1 MSGRAPAGPGR
12 PFKDD
17 KASQGGVAR
26 RDHPKGTRPMITVQ
40 DILEIP
46 DLNLK
51 LLAGGKSV
59 SNPVRWVHIT
69 EVPDPTGWLKGGEL
83 LLTTGYGFAG
93 PEEQQVAQLKA
104 LIDHNL
110 SGLGFGTGFSF
121 DKVPD
126 CLVRVADEYSFPLFE
141 VPYHVP
147 FIAITEAVASKI
159 VNEQY
164 SLLQRSLAV
173 HEKLTKIVLEEKG
186 LDAILSTLSALVG
199 CSAVL
204 FDFHGVV
211 LCEAAYRRRLGA
223 ELVADLWH
231 SISDQR
237 ANRQNFALRMEGV
250 GSGVQVYPVVASH
263 RIGAFLA
270 VVKDSGDFSDYDRII
285 LHHVVTV
292 TALELVKKKAVAET
306 EKRLAGDFFDELI
319 ASDLYEEE
327 IARRLAFFGLDPEA
341 EHLIVLVDIDGFKAF
356 VDGPGE
362 REEAVVQDVKERLHW
377 AVDEFMARRDML
389 FVSASRSD
397 SVVILVQP
405 GKGDG
410 HKVMAMAGELQQAID
425 EMLPEITVSIGIGR
439 PHGSLI
445 DLRQSYYE
453 AHYAIKIR
461 KLKGG
466 SGVLASFDDLGSY
479 GLLLGLQDTLS
490 LEVFYDSVL
499 GKLREYDAQNSSDL
513 VNSLACFLE
522 ANGHWG
528 DAAEK
533 LYVHRHTLRYRMKRV
548 EEITG
553 RNLNL
558 SQDRMEFWLAL
569 KARELIDQSK
579 KGKGG
584 REG

>member
-1 MSGRAPAGPGR
+1 
-12 PFKDD
+12 
-17 KASQGGVAR
+17 
-26 RDHPKGTRPMITVQ
+26 MISVQ

-46 DLNLK
+46 DLNLR
-51 LLAGGKSV
+51 LLAGAKST

-69 EVPDPTGWLKGGEL
+69 EVPDPTKWLKGGEL
-83 LLTTGYGFAG
+83 LLTTGYGFVGA
-93 PEEQQVAQLKA
+93 EDQQIEQLKL

-121 DKVPD
+121 DKVPPA
-126 CLVRVADEYSFPLFE
+126 LIRVAEEYGFPLFE

-186 LDAILSTLSALVG
+186 LEAILSTLSALVG

-211 LCEAAYRRRLGA
+211 LCEAAYRRHLGG
-223 ELVADLWH
+223 ELIADLWGQ
-231 SISDQR
+231 ISDRR
-237 ANRQNFALRMEGV
+237 ANRQNFDLSMEGV

-270 VVKDSGDFSDYDRII
+270 VVKDSGDFSEYDRII
-285 LHHVVTV
+285 LHNVVTV

-327 IARRLAFFGLDPEA
+327 IARRLAFFGLDPQSP
-341 EHLIVLVDIDGFKAF
+341 HLIVLVDIDGFRAF

-362 REEAVVQDVKERLHW
+362 REAAAVQDIKERLHW
-377 AVDEFMARRDML
+377 AVDEFMAKHEVL
-389 FVSASRSD
+389 FISASRSD

-405 GKGDG
+405 GALDTDA
-410 HKVMAMAGELQQAID
+410 VLALAAELQAAID
-425 EMLPEITVSIGIGR
+425 KMLPEITVSLGIGR
-439 PHGSLI
+439 PHRQLV

-453 AHYAIKIR
+453 ASYAIRIR
-461 KLKGG
+461 KLKGEP
-466 SGVLASFDDLGSY
+466 GVIATFADLGSY

-499 GKLREYDAQNSSDL
+499 GKLQEYDEQNSSDL
-513 VNSLACFLE
+513 VKSLAGFLE

-553 RNLNL
+553 RDLDK

-569 KARELIDQSK
+569 KAKELIDQAK
-579 KGKGG
+579 RGKTVQ
-584 REG
+584 

>member
-1 MSGRAPAGPGR
+1 MSCCSPRAT
-12 PFKDD
+12 
-17 KASQGGVAR
+17 ASSA
-26 RDHPKGTRPMITVQ
+26 TRT
-40 DILEIP
+40 
-46 DLNLK
+46 
-51 LLAGGKSV
+51 
-59 SNPVRWVHIT
+59 
-69 EVPDPTGWLKGGEL
+69 
-83 LLTTGYGFAG
+83 
-93 PEEQQVAQLKA
+93 QQVEQIKR
-104 LIDHNL
+104 LIDHNI

-121 DKVPD
+121 DKVPPA
-126 CLVRVADEYSFPLFE
+126 LVGVSEEYGFPLFE

-147 FIAITEAVASKI
+147 FLAITEAVASKI

-223 ELVADLWH
+223 EMVADLWRM
-231 SISDQR
+231 IGDRR
-237 ANRQNFALRMEGV
+237 ADRQNFALSMDGV

-270 VVKDSGDFSDYDRII
+270 AVKDSGDFSEYDRII
-285 LHHVVTV
+285 LHNVVTV

-327 IARRLAFFGLDPEA
+327 IARRLAFFGLEPQSP
-341 EHLIVLVDIDGFKAF
+341 HLILLVDIDHGD
-356 VDGPGE
+356 DGAGE
-362 REEAVVQDVKERLHW
+362 RSEAAALDIKERLHW
-377 AVDEFMARRDML
+377 TVDEFMARRDL
-389 FVSASRSD
+389 LGISASRSD
-397 SVVILVQP
+397 SVVVLMQP
-405 GKGDG
+405 GKLDAGQIIEL
-410 HKVMAMAGELQQAID
+410 AGELQEVIA

-439 PHGSLI
+439 PHRQLT

-453 AHYAIKIR
+453 ASYAIKIR
-461 KLKGG
+461 RLKGEP
-466 SGVLASFDDLGSY
+466 GVIASFDDLGSY

-499 GKLREYDAQNSSDL
+499 GKLQEYDEQNSSDL
-513 VNSLACFLE
+513 VRSLACFLE

-553 RNLNL
+553 RDLNQ

-569 KARELIDQSK
+569 KAKELIDQSR
-579 KGKGG
+579 KGKQAQI
-584 REG
+584 

>member
-1 MSGRAPAGPGR
+1 
-12 PFKDD
+12 
-17 KASQGGVAR
+17 
-26 RDHPKGTRPMITVQ
+26 MITVQ

-46 DLNLK
+46 ELNLR
-51 LLAGGKSV
+51 LLAGHKST

-69 EVPDPTGWLKGGEL
+69 EVPDPTKWLKGGEL
-83 LLTTGYGFAG
+83 LLTTGYSFVGD
-93 PEEQQVAQLKA
+93 EQQQVAQIKR
-104 LIDHNL
+104 LIDHNI

-121 DKVPD
+121 DKVPPAI
-126 CLVRVADEYSFPLFE
+126 VTVAEEYGFPLFE

-147 FIAITEAVASKI
+147 FLAITEAVASKI

-186 LDAILSTLSALVG
+186 LEAILSTLSALVG

-211 LCEAAYRRRLGA
+211 LCEAAYRRHLGA
-223 ELVADLWH
+223 ELIADLWRL
-231 SISDQR
+231 ISERR
-237 ANRQNFALRMEGV
+237 ADRQNFALSMEGV

-270 VVKDSGDFSDYDRII
+270 VVKDSGDFSEYDRII
-285 LHHVVTV
+285 LHNVVTV

-327 IARRLAFFGLDPEA
+327 IARRLAFFGLEPQSP
-341 EHLIVLVDIDGFKAF
+341 HLIVLVDIDAPEG
-356 VDGPGE
+356 DGAAE
-362 REEAVVQDVKERLHW
+362 RSEAAAQDVKERLHW
-377 AVDEFMARRDML
+377 TVDEFMARHDML
-389 FVSASRSD
+389 GISASRSD
-397 SVVILVQP
+397 SVVVLVQP
-405 GKGDG
+405 GKMDA
-410 HKVMAMAGELQQAID
+410 KEIIRLAGELQAVIA
-425 EMLPEITVSIGIGR
+425 EMLPEISVSIGIGR
-439 PHGSLI
+439 PHRQLT

-453 AHYAIKIR
+453 ASYAIKIR
-461 KLKGG
+461 KLKGEPR
-466 SGVLASFDDLGSY
+466 VIASFDDLGSY

-499 GKLREYDAQNSSDL
+499 GKLQDYDEQNSSDL
-513 VNSLACFLE
+513 VKSLACFLE

-553 RNLNL
+553 RDLNQ

-569 KARELIDQSK
+569 KAKELIDQSK
-579 KGKGG
+579 KGKPTSA
-584 REG
+584 

>member
-1 MSGRAPAGPGR
+1 
-12 PFKDD
+12 
-17 KASQGGVAR
+17 
-26 RDHPKGTRPMITVQ
+26 MITVQ

-46 DLNLK
+46 DLDLR
-51 LLAGGKSV
+51 LLAGTKST

-69 EVPDPTGWLKGGEL
+69 EVPDPTRWLKGGEL
-83 LLTTGYGFAG
+83 LLTTGYGFVG
-93 PEEQQVAQLKA
+93 SEEQQVDILKV

-121 DKVPD
+121 DKVPPA
-126 CLVRVADEYSFPLFE
+126 LVRVADEYGFPLFE

-186 LDAILSTLSALVG
+186 LEAILSTLSALVG

-211 LCEAAYRRRLGA
+211 LCEAAYRRRLGG
-223 ELVADLWH
+223 ELVADLWGR
-231 SISDQR
+231 ISDRR
-237 ANRQNFALRMEGV
+237 ADRQNFALSIAGV
-250 GSGVQVYPVVASH
+250 ASGVQVYPVVASH

-270 VVKDSGDFSDYDRII
+270 VVKDSGDFSEYDRII
-285 LHHVVTV
+285 LHNVVTV

-327 IARRLAFFGLDPEA
+327 IARRLAFFGLDPLSP
-341 EHLIVLVDIDGFKAF
+341 HLIVLIDVDAPHDGE
-356 VDGPGE
+356 GE
-362 REEAVVQDVKERLHW
+362 SGQAGAQDVGERLHW
-377 AVDEFMARRDML
+377 AVDEFMARRDVL
-389 FVSASRSD
+389 FISASRAD

-405 GKGDG
+405 AKPDG
-410 HKVMAMAGELQQAID
+410 SDVSALAGELQAAVVQL
-425 EMLPEITVSIGIGR
+425 LPEVSASLGIGR
-439 PHGSLI
+439 PHRQLI

-453 AHYAIKIR
+453 ARYAIKIR
-461 KLKGG
+461 TLKGERR
-466 SGVLASFDDLGSY
+466 VIASFDDLGSY

-490 LEVFYDSVL
+490 LQVFYDSVL
-499 GKLREYDAQNSSDL
+499 GRLQEYDEQNSSDL
-513 VNSLACFLE
+513 VRSLACFLE

-553 RNLNL
+553 RDLDQ

-569 KARELIDQSK
+569 KAKELIDQAK
-579 KGKGG
+579 KGKPFREAG
-584 REG
+584 RS

>member
-1 MSGRAPAGPGR
+1 
-12 PFKDD
+12 
-17 KASQGGVAR
+17 
-26 RDHPKGTRPMITVQ
+26 MISVQ

-46 DLNLK
+46 DLNLR
-51 LLAGGKSV
+51 LLAGGKST

-69 EVPDPTGWLKGGEL
+69 ELPDPTKWLKGGEL
-83 LLTTGYGFAG
+83 LLTTGYGFVG
-93 PEEQQVAQLKA
+93 SEDKQVAQIKK
-104 LIDHNL
+104 LIDQNV

-121 DKVPD
+121 DKVPPA
-126 CLVRVADEYSFPLFE
+126 LVKVAEEYSFPLFE

-186 LDAILSTLSALVG
+186 LEAILATLSALVG

-211 LCEAAYRRRLGA
+211 LSEAAYRRHLAGEVVA
-223 ELVADLWH
+223 ELWKQIGDRRAD
-231 SISDQR
+231 
-237 ANRQNFALRMEGV
+237 RQNFALSLEGIAA
-250 GSGVQVYPVVASH
+250 GVQVYPVVASH

-327 IARRLAFFGLDPEA
+327 IARRLAFFGLDPKVP
-341 EHLIVLVDIDGFKAF
+341 HLIVLVDIDGAQ
-356 VDGPGE
+356 GAEAHGE
-362 REEAVVQDVKERLHW
+362 REEAAAQDIKERLHW
-377 AVDEFMARRDML
+377 AVDEFMARREAL
-389 FVSASRSD
+389 FISASRSD
-397 SVVILVQP
+397 SVVILMQP

-410 HKVMAMAGELQQAID
+410 SEVIGLAGQLQQAISQL
-425 EMLPEITVSIGIGR
+425 LPEISVSVGIGR
-439 PHGSLI
+439 PHRSLI

-453 AHYAIKIR
+453 ASYAIKIR

-466 SGVLASFDDLGSY
+466 DGVIASFDDLGSY

-499 GKLREYDAQNSSDL
+499 GRLQEYDEQNSSDL
-513 VNSLACFLE
+513 VKSLACFLE

-553 RNLNL
+553 RDLDQ

-569 KARELIDQSK
+569 KAKELIDQSK
-579 KGKGG
+579 RGKPAVQ
-584 REG
+584 

>member
-1 MSGRAPAGPGR
+1 
-12 PFKDD
+12 
-17 KASQGGVAR
+17 
-26 RDHPKGTRPMITVQ
+26 MITVQ

-46 DLNLK
+46 ELDLR
-51 LLAGGKSV
+51 LLAGKGST

-69 EVPDPTGWLKGGEL
+69 EIPDPTKWLKGGEL
-83 LLTTGYGFAG
+83 LLTTGYSFVGDEARQV
-93 PEEQQVAQLKA
+93 EQIKR
-104 LIDHNL
+104 LIDHNI

-121 DKVPD
+121 DKVPPA
-126 CLVRVADEYSFPLFE
+126 LVEVSEEYGFPLFE

-147 FIAITEAVASKI
+147 FLAITEAVASKI

-223 ELVADLWH
+223 EMVADLWRM
-231 SISDQR
+231 IGDRR
-237 ANRQNFALRMEGV
+237 ADRQNFALAMDGV

-270 VVKDSGDFSDYDRII
+270 VVKDSGDFSEYDRII
-285 LHHVVTV
+285 LHNVVTV

-327 IARRLAFFGLDPEA
+327 IARRLAFFGLEPLSP
-341 EHLIVLVDIDGFKAF
+341 HLILLVDID
-356 VDGPGE
+356 DGDDGAGE
-362 REEAVVQDVKERLHW
+362 RSGAAALDIKERLHW
-377 AVDEFMARRDML
+377 TVDEFMARRDML
-389 FVSASRSD
+389 GISASRSD
-397 SVVILVQP
+397 SVVVLVQP
-405 GKGDG
+405 GKLDAGQII
-410 HKVMAMAGELQQAID
+410 KLAGELQKVIA
-425 EMLPEITVSIGIGR
+425 EMLPEITVSVGIGR
-439 PHGSLI
+439 PHRQLT

-453 AHYAIKIR
+453 ASYAIKIR
-461 KLKGG
+461 RLKGEP
-466 SGVLASFDDLGSY
+466 GVIASFDDLGSY

-499 GKLREYDAQNSSDL
+499 GRLQDYDEQNSSDL
-513 VNSLACFLE
+513 VRSLACFLE

-553 RNLNL
+553 RDLNQ

-569 KARELIDQSK
+569 KAKELIGQSR
-579 KGKGG
+579 KGKQAQV
-584 REG
+584 

>member
-1 MSGRAPAGPGR
+1 
-12 PFKDD
+12 
-17 KASQGGVAR
+17 
-26 RDHPKGTRPMITVQ
+26 MITVQ

-46 DLNLK
+46 DLNLR
-51 LLAGGKSV
+51 LLAGSKST

-69 EVPDPTGWLKGGEL
+69 EVPDPTKWLKGGEL
-83 LLTTGYGFAG
+83 LLTTGYGFVG
-93 PEEQQVAQLKA
+93 PEEQQIAQLQR
-104 LIDHNL
+104 LIDHNI

-121 DKVPD
+121 DKVPPA
-126 CLVRVADEYSFPLFE
+126 LVKVAEEYGFPLFE

-186 LDAILSTLSALVG
+186 LEAILSTLSALVG

-211 LCEAAYRRRLGA
+211 LCEAAYRRHLGG
-223 ELVADLWH
+223 ELIADLWRQ
-231 SISDQR
+231 ISDRR
-237 ANRQNFALRMEGV
+237 ANRQNFALSIAGV

-270 VVKDSGDFSDYDRII
+270 AVKDSGDFSEYDRII
-285 LHHVVTV
+285 LHNVVTV

-327 IARRLAFFGLDPEA
+327 IARRLAFFGLDPQA
-341 EHLIVLVDIDGFKAF
+341 PHLIVLVD
-356 VDGPGE
+356 VDGDNGE
-362 REEAVVQDVKERLHW
+362 RANVVPPDVKERLHW
-377 AVDEFMARRDML
+377 AVDEFMARRDAL
-389 FVSASRSD
+389 FISASHAD
-397 SVVILVQP
+397 SAIILLQP
-405 GKGDG
+405 GKDDA
-410 HKVMAMAGELQQAID
+410 KAVLALAAELQASID
-425 EMLPEITVSIGIGR
+425 QLLPEITVSVGIGR
-439 PHGSLI
+439 PHRQLI

-453 AHYAIKIR
+453 ASYAIKIR
-461 KLKGG
+461 KLKGEP
-466 SGVLASFDDLGSY
+466 GVIASFDDLGSY

-499 GKLREYDAQNSSDL
+499 GKLQEYDEQNTSDL
-513 VNSLACFLE
+513 VKSLACFLE

-533 LYVHRHTLRYRMKRV
+533 LFVHRHTLRYRMKRV

-553 RNLNL
+553 RDLDQ

-569 KARELIDQSK
+569 KAKELIDQSK
-579 KGKGG
+579 KGKTVQ
-584 REG
+584 

>member
-1 MSGRAPAGPGR
+1 
-12 PFKDD
+12 
-17 KASQGGVAR
+17 
-26 RDHPKGTRPMITVQ
+26 MITVQ

-46 DLNLK
+46 ELNLK
-51 LLAGGKSV
+51 LLAGGKST
-59 SNPVRWVHIT
+59 SNPVRWVHIS
-69 EVPDPTGWLKGGEL
+69 EVPDPTRWLKGGEL
-83 LLTTGYGFAG
+83 LLTTGYSFVGD
-93 PEEQQVAQLKA
+93 EEQQVAQIKR
-104 LIDHNL
+104 LIDHNI
-110 SGLGFGTGFSF
+110 SGLGFGTGFSY
-121 DKVPD
+121 DKVPPA
-126 CLVRVADEYSFPLFE
+126 LVSVAQEYDFPLFE

-186 LDAILSTLSALVG
+186 LEAILSTLSALVG

-211 LCEAAYRRRLGA
+211 LCEAAYRRHLGA
-223 ELVADLWH
+223 ELIADLWGM
-231 SISDQR
+231 ISDRR
-237 ANRQNFALRMEGV
+237 ADRQNFALTMEGV

-270 VVKDSGDFSDYDRII
+270 VVKDSGDFSEYDRII
-285 LHHVVTV
+285 LHNVVTV

-327 IARRLAFFGLDPEA
+327 IARRLAFFGLDPQSP
-341 EHLIVLVDIDGFKAF
+341 HLIVLVDIDEA
-356 VDGPGE
+356 DGDAAAADAP
-362 REEAVVQDVKERLHW
+362 QDVKERLHW
-377 AVDEFMARRDML
+377 TVDEFMARRDVL
-389 FVSASRSD
+389 GISASRSD
-397 SVVILVQP
+397 SVVVLVQP
-405 GKGDG
+405 GKMDTREIIGL
-410 HKVMAMAGELQQAID
+410 AGELQAVIA
-425 EMLPEITVSIGIGR
+425 EMLPEISVSVGIGR
-439 PHGSLI
+439 PHRQLI

-453 AHYAIKIR
+453 ASYAIKIR
-461 KLKGG
+461 KLKGEPR
-466 SGVLASFDDLGSY
+466 VIASFDDLGSY

-499 GKLREYDAQNSSDL
+499 GKLQEYDEQNSSDL
-513 VNSLACFLE
+513 VKSLACFLE

-553 RNLNL
+553 RDLNQ

-569 KARELIDQSK
+569 KAKELIDQSK
-579 KGKGG
+579 KGKPAPA
-584 REG
+584 

>member
-1 MSGRAPAGPGR
+1 
-12 PFKDD
+12 
-17 KASQGGVAR
+17 
-26 RDHPKGTRPMITVQ
+26 MITVQ

-46 DLNLK
+46 ELNLR
-51 LLAGGKSV
+51 LLAGHKST
-59 SNPVRWVHIT
+59 SNPVRWVHIS
-69 EVPDPTGWLKGGEL
+69 EVPDPTKWLKGGEL
-83 LLTTGYGFAG
+83 LLTTGYRFVGG
-93 PEEQQVAQLKA
+93 EQQQVAQIKR
-104 LIDHNL
+104 LIDHNI

-121 DKVPD
+121 DKVPPAI
-126 CLVRVADEYSFPLFE
+126 VAVAEEYGFPLFE

-147 FIAITEAVASKI
+147 FLAITEAVASKI

-186 LDAILSTLSALVG
+186 LEAILSTLSALVG

-211 LCEAAYRRRLGA
+211 LCEAAYRRHLGA
-223 ELVADLWH
+223 ELIADLWRM
-231 SISDQR
+231 IGDRR
-237 ANRQNFALRMEGV
+237 ADRQNFALSMEGV

-270 VVKDSGDFSDYDRII
+270 VVKDSGDFSEYDRII
-285 LHHVVTV
+285 LHNVVTV

-327 IARRLAFFGLDPEA
+327 IARRLAFFGLEPQSP
-341 EHLIVLVDIDGFKAF
+341 HLIVLVDIDVQEG
-356 VDGPGE
+356 
-362 REEAVVQDVKERLHW
+362 EEAAERSEAAAQDVKERLHW
-377 AVDEFMARRDML
+377 SVDEFMARHDL
-389 FVSASRSD
+389 LGISASRSD
-397 SVVILVQP
+397 SVVVLVQP
-405 GKGDG
+405 GKTDA
-410 HKVMAMAGELQQAID
+410 KEIIRLAGELQAGIA
-425 EMLPEITVSIGIGR
+425 EMLPEISVSVGIGR
-439 PHGSLI
+439 PHRQLI

-453 AHYAIKIR
+453 ASYAIKIR
-461 KLKGG
+461 KLKGEPR
-466 SGVLASFDDLGSY
+466 VIASFDDLGSY

-499 GKLREYDAQNSSDL
+499 GKLQDYDEQNSSDL
-513 VNSLACFLE
+513 VKSLACFLE

-553 RNLNL
+553 RDLNQ

-569 KARELIDQSK
+569 KAKELIDQSK
-579 KGKGG
+579 RGKPAPA
-584 REG
+584 

>member
-1 MSGRAPAGPGR
+1 
-12 PFKDD
+12 
-17 KASQGGVAR
+17 
-26 RDHPKGTRPMITVQ
+26 MITVQ
-40 DILEIP
+40 DILEISEL
-46 DLNLK
+46 DLR
-51 LLAGGKSV
+51 LLAGAKST

-69 EVPDPTGWLKGGEL
+69 EVPDPTRWLKGGEL
-83 LLTTGYGFAG
+83 LLTTGYGFVG
-93 PEEQQVAQLKA
+93 DEEQQVAQIKR
-104 LIDHNL
+104 LIDHNI

-121 DKVPD
+121 DKVPAA
-126 CLVRVADEYSFPLFE
+126 LVKVAEEYGFPLFE

-186 LDAILSTLSALVG
+186 LEAILSTLSALVG

-211 LCEAAYRRRLGA
+211 LCEAAYRRKLGA
-223 ELVADLWH
+223 ELVADLWRL
-231 SISDQR
+231 IGDRR
-237 ANRQNFALRMEGV
+237 ADRQNFALSMDGV

-270 VVKDSGDFSDYDRII
+270 VVKDSGDFSEYDRII
-285 LHHVVTV
+285 LHNVVTV

-327 IARRLAFFGLDPEA
+327 IARRLAFFGLEPQSP
-341 EHLIVLVDIDGFKAF
+341 HLIVLIDIDDA
-356 VDGPGE
+356 DGDAAGGD
-362 REEAVVQDVKERLHW
+362 RTDAAAQDVKERLHW
-377 AVDEFMARRDML
+377 TVDEFMARRDVL
-389 FVSASRSD
+389 CISASRSD
-397 SVVILVQP
+397 SVVVLVQP
-405 GKGDG
+405 GKIGAEEFIG
-410 HKVMAMAGELQQAID
+410 LAGELQGVIG
-425 EMLPEITVSIGIGR
+425 EMVPEVSVSVGIGR
-439 PHGSLI
+439 PHRQLI

-453 AHYAIKIR
+453 ASYAIKIR
-461 KLKGG
+461 RLKGEPR
-466 SGVLASFDDLGSY
+466 VIASFADLGSY

-499 GKLREYDAQNSSDL
+499 GKLQEYDEQNSSDL
-513 VNSLACFLE
+513 VRSLACFLE

-553 RNLNL
+553 RDLDQ

-569 KARELIDQSK
+569 KAKELIDQSQR
-579 KGKGG
+579 GKPAQS
-584 REG
+584 

>member
-1 MSGRAPAGPGR
+1 
-12 PFKDD
+12 
-17 KASQGGVAR
+17 
-26 RDHPKGTRPMITVQ
+26 MITVQ

-46 DLNLK
+46 ELNLR
-51 LLAGGKSV
+51 LLAGHKST

-69 EVPDPTGWLKGGEL
+69 EVPDPTKWLKGGEL
-83 LLTTGYGFAG
+83 LLTTGYSFVGDEA
-93 PEEQQVAQLKA
+93 QQVAQIKR
-104 LIDHNL
+104 LIDHNI

-121 DKVPD
+121 DKVPPAI
-126 CLVRVADEYSFPLFE
+126 VAVAEEYGFPLFE

-147 FIAITEAVASKI
+147 FLAITEAVASKI

-186 LDAILSTLSALVG
+186 LEAILSTLSALVG

-211 LCEAAYRRRLGA
+211 LCEAAYRRHLGA
-223 ELVADLWH
+223 ELIADLWRM
-231 SISDQR
+231 IGDRR
-237 ANRQNFALRMEGV
+237 ADRQTFALSMEGV
-250 GSGVQVYPVVASH
+250 GSCVQVYPVVASH

-270 VVKDSGDFSDYDRII
+270 VVKDSGDFSEYDRII
-285 LHHVVTV
+285 LHNVVTV

-327 IARRLAFFGLDPEA
+327 IARRLAFFGLEPQSP
-341 EHLIVLVDIDGFKAF
+341 HLIVLVDIDAPEGDVAA
-356 VDGPGE
+356 E
-362 REEAVVQDVKERLHW
+362 RTDAAAQDVKERLHW
-377 AVDEFMARRDML
+377 TVDEFMARRDVL
-389 FVSASRSD
+389 CISASRSD
-397 SVVILVQP
+397 SVVVLVQP
-405 GKGDG
+405 GKVDT
-410 HKVMAMAGELQQAID
+410 KEIIRLAGELQAVIA
-425 EMLPEITVSIGIGR
+425 EMLPEISVSVGIGR
-439 PHGSLI
+439 PHRKLI

-453 AHYAIKIR
+453 ASYAIKIR
-461 KLKGG
+461 KLKGEPR
-466 SGVLASFDDLGSY
+466 VIASFDDLGSY

-499 GKLREYDAQNSSDL
+499 GKLQDYDEQNSSDL
-513 VNSLACFLE
+513 VKSLACFLE

-553 RNLNL
+553 RDLNQ

-569 KARELIDQSK
+569 KAKELIDQSK
-579 KGKGG
+579 KGKPAPS
-584 REG
+584 

>member
-1 MSGRAPAGPGR
+1 MA
-12 PFKDD
+12 
-17 KASQGGVAR
+17 
-26 RDHPKGTRPMITVQ
+26 
-40 DILEIP
+40 E
-46 DLNLK
+46 
-51 LLAGGKSV
+51 
-59 SNPVRWVHIT
+59 
-69 EVPDPTGWLKGGEL
+69 E
-83 LLTTGYGFAG
+83 YG
-93 PEEQQVAQLKA
+93 
-104 LIDHNL
+104 
-110 SGLGFGTGFSF
+110 
-121 DKVPD
+121 
-126 CLVRVADEYSFPLFE
+126 FPLFE

-186 LDAILSTLSALVG
+186 LEAILSTLSALVG

-211 LCEAAYRRRLGA
+211 LCEAAYRRHLGA
-223 ELVADLWH
+223 ELIADLWGL
-231 SISDQR
+231 ISDRR
-237 ANRQNFALRMEGV
+237 ADRQNFALSMDGV

-270 VVKDSGDFSDYDRII
+270 VVKDSGDFSEYDRII
-285 LHHVVTV
+285 LHNVVTV

-327 IARRLAFFGLDPEA
+327 IARRLAFFGLEPQSP
-341 EHLIVLVDIDGFKAF
+341 HLIVLVDIDVLEG
-356 VDGPGE
+356 DGTAD
-362 REEAVVQDVKERLHW
+362 RSEAAAQDIKERLHW
-377 AVDEFMARRDML
+377 TVDEFMARRDVL
-389 FVSASRSD
+389 CISASRSD

-405 GKGDG
+405 GKRDT
-410 HKVMAMAGELQQAID
+410 KEIISMAGELQAVIA
-425 EMLPEITVSIGIGR
+425 EMLPEISVSVGIGR
-439 PHGSLI
+439 PHRQLI

-453 AHYAIKIR
+453 ASYAIKIR
-461 KLKGG
+461 KLKGEPR
-466 SGVLASFDDLGSY
+466 VIASFDDLGSY

-499 GKLREYDAQNSSDL
+499 GKLQEYDEQNSSDL
-513 VNSLACFLE
+513 VKSLACFLE

-553 RNLNL
+553 RDLNQ

-569 KARELIDQSK
+569 KAKELIDQSK
-579 KGKGG
+579 KGKPAPA
-584 REG
+584 

>member
-1 MSGRAPAGPGR
+1 
-12 PFKDD
+12 
-17 KASQGGVAR
+17 
-26 RDHPKGTRPMITVQ
+26 
-40 DILEIP
+40 
-46 DLNLK
+46 
-51 LLAGGKSV
+51 
-59 SNPVRWVHIT
+59 VRWVHIS
-69 EVPDPTGWLKGGEL
+69 EVPDPTKWLKGGEL
-83 LLTTGYGFAG
+83 LLTTGYSFVGDEAR
-93 PEEQQVAQLKA
+93 QVAQIKR
-104 LIDHNL
+104 LIDHNI
-110 SGLGFGTGFSF
+110 SGVGFGTGFSY
-121 DKVPD
+121 DKVPPA
-126 CLVRVADEYSFPLFE
+126 LVKVAKEYDFPLFE

-186 LDAILSTLSALVG
+186 LEAILSTLSALVG

-211 LCEAAYRRRLGA
+211 LCEAAYRRHLSA
-223 ELVADLWH
+223 ETVTDLWRL
-231 SISDQR
+231 ISDRR
-237 ANRQNFALRMEGV
+237 ADRQNFAVSLEGIA
-250 GSGVQVYPVVASH
+250 SGVQVYPVVASH

-270 VVKDSGDFSDYDRII
+270 VVKDSGDFSEYDRII
-285 LHHVVTV
+285 LHNVVTV

-327 IARRLAFFGLDPEA
+327 IARRLAFFGLDPQSP
-341 EHLIVLVDIDGFKAF
+341 HLIVLVDIDEPQG
-356 VDGPGE
+356 DGVGA
-362 REEAVVQDVKERLHW
+362 EAAQEIKERLHW
-377 AVDEFMARRDML
+377 TVDEFMARRDVL
-389 FVSASRSD
+389 CISASRSD

-405 GKGDG
+405 GKLEA
-410 HKVMAMAGELQQAID
+410 HEILALAGELQAVIG
-425 EMLPEITVSIGIGR
+425 EMQPEVSVSVGIGR
-439 PHGSLI
+439 PHQQLI

-453 AHYAIKIR
+453 ASYAIKIR
-461 KLKGG
+461 KLKGEPR
-466 SGVLASFDDLGSY
+466 VIASFDDLGSY

-499 GKLREYDAQNSSDL
+499 GKLQEYDEQNSSDL
-513 VNSLACFLE
+513 VKSLASFLE

-553 RNLNL
+553 RDLDQ

-569 KARELIDQSK
+569 KAKELIDQSK
-579 KGKGG
+579 KGKTPSV
-584 REG
+584 

>member
-1 MSGRAPAGPGR
+1 
-12 PFKDD
+12 
-17 KASQGGVAR
+17 
-26 RDHPKGTRPMITVQ
+26 MITVQ

-46 DLNLK
+46 ELNLR
-51 LLAGGKSV
+51 LLAGHKST

-69 EVPDPTGWLKGGEL
+69 EVPDPTKWLKGGEL
-83 LLTTGYGFAG
+83 LLTTGYSFVGD
-93 PEEQQVAQLKA
+93 EHQQVAQIKR
-104 LIDHNL
+104 LIDHNI

-121 DKVPD
+121 DKVPPAI
-126 CLVRVADEYSFPLFE
+126 VAVAEEYGFPLFE

-147 FIAITEAVASKI
+147 FLAITEAVASKI

-186 LDAILSTLSALVG
+186 LEAILSTLSALVG

-211 LCEAAYRRRLGA
+211 LCEAAYRRHLGA
-223 ELVADLWH
+223 ELIADLWRM
-231 SISDQR
+231 ISDRR
-237 ANRQNFALRMEGV
+237 ADRQNFALSMEGV

-270 VVKDSGDFSDYDRII
+270 VVKDSGDFSEYDRII
-285 LHHVVTV
+285 LHNVVTV

-327 IARRLAFFGLDPEA
+327 IARRLAFFGLEPQSP
-341 EHLIVLVDIDGFKAF
+341 HLIVLVDIDVQEG
-356 VDGPGE
+356 
-362 REEAVVQDVKERLHW
+362 EEAADRSDAAAQDIKERLHW
-377 AVDEFMARRDML
+377 SVDEFMARHDL
-389 FVSASRSD
+389 LGISASRSD
-397 SVVILVQP
+397 SVVVLVQP
-405 GKGDG
+405 GKMDA
-410 HKVMAMAGELQQAID
+410 KEIIRLAGELQAVIA
-425 EMLPEITVSIGIGR
+425 EMLPEISVSVGIGR
-439 PHGSLI
+439 PHRQLI

-453 AHYAIKIR
+453 ASYAIKIR
-461 KLKGG
+461 KLKGEPR
-466 SGVLASFDDLGSY
+466 VIASFDDLGSY

-499 GKLREYDAQNSSDL
+499 GKLQDYDEQNSSDL
-513 VNSLACFLE
+513 VKSLACFLE

-553 RNLNL
+553 RELNQ

-569 KARELIDQSK
+569 KAKELIDQSK
-579 KGKGG
+579 KGKPAPA
-584 REG
+584 

>member
-1 MSGRAPAGPGR
+1 
-12 PFKDD
+12 
-17 KASQGGVAR
+17 
-26 RDHPKGTRPMITVQ
+26 MITVQ
-40 DILEIP
+40 DILEISEL
-46 DLNLK
+46 DLR
-51 LLAGGKSV
+51 LLAGAKST

-69 EVPDPTGWLKGGEL
+69 EVPDPTRWLKGGEL
-83 LLTTGYGFAG
+83 LLTTGYSFVCD
-93 PEEQQVAQLKA
+93 EKQQVAQLKR
-104 LIDHNL
+104 LIDHNI

-121 DKVPD
+121 DKVPPA
-126 CLVRVADEYSFPLFE
+126 LVKVAEDYGFPLFE

-186 LDAILSTLSALVG
+186 LEAILSTLSALVG

-211 LCEAAYRRRLGA
+211 LCEAAYRRKLGA
-223 ELVADLWH
+223 ELVADLWRL
-231 SISDQR
+231 IGDRR
-237 ANRQNFALRMEGV
+237 ADRQNFALSMDGV

-270 VVKDSGDFSDYDRII
+270 VVKDSGDFSEYDRII
-285 LHHVVTV
+285 LHNVVTV

-327 IARRLAFFGLDPEA
+327 IARRLAFFGLEPQSP
-341 EHLIVLVDIDGFKAF
+341 HLIVLIDIDDA
-356 VDGPGE
+356 DGDDAGGD
-362 REEAVVQDVKERLHW
+362 RTDAAAQDVKERLHW
-377 AVDEFMARRDML
+377 TVDEFMARRGL
-389 FVSASRSD
+389 LGISASRSD
-397 SVVILVQP
+397 SVVVLLQP
-405 GKGDG
+405 GKMDAEEII
-410 HKVMAMAGELQQAID
+410 KLAGELRAVIG
-425 EMLPEITVSIGIGR
+425 EMVPDVSVSVGIGR
-439 PHGSLI
+439 PHRQLI

-453 AHYAIKIR
+453 ASYAIKIR
-461 KLKGG
+461 GLRGEP
-466 SGVLASFDDLGSY
+466 GVIASFADLGSY

-499 GKLREYDAQNSSDL
+499 GKLQDYDEQNSSDL

-548 EEITG
+548 EEISG
-553 RNLNL
+553 RDLDQ

-569 KARELIDQSK
+569 KAKELIDQSK
-579 KGKGG
+579 KGKPAQA
-584 REG
+584 

>member
-1 MSGRAPAGPGR
+1 
-12 PFKDD
+12 
-17 KASQGGVAR
+17 
-26 RDHPKGTRPMITVQ
+26 MITVQ

-46 DLNLK
+46 DLDLR
-51 LLAGGKSV
+51 LLAGAKST

-69 EVPDPTGWLKGGEL
+69 EVPDPTKWLKGGEL
-83 LLTTGYGFAG
+83 LMTTGYGFVG
-93 PEEQQVAQLKA
+93 SEEEQVAQIKR
-104 LIDHNL
+104 LIDHNI

-121 DKVPD
+121 DKVPPA
-126 CLVRVADEYSFPLFE
+126 LVKVAEEYGFPLFE

-186 LDAILSTLSALVG
+186 LEAILSTLSALVG

-211 LCEAAYRRRLGA
+211 LCEAAYRRRLGG
-223 ELVADLWH
+223 ELIADLWGR
-231 SISDQR
+231 ISDRR
-237 ANRQNFALRMEGV
+237 ADRQNFALTLAGV
-250 GSGVQVYPVVASH
+250 ASGVQVYPVVASH

-270 VVKDSGDFSDYDRII
+270 VVKDSGDFSEYDRII
-285 LHHVVTV
+285 LHNVVTV

-327 IARRLAFFGLDPEA
+327 IARRLAFFGLDPLSP
-341 EHLIVLVDIDGFKAF
+341 HLILLLDIDAAAEGAA
-356 VDGPGE
+356 DTAQAG
-362 REEAVVQDVKERLHW
+362 AQDVKERLHW
-377 AVDEFMARRDML
+377 AVDEFMARRDVL
-389 FVSASRSD
+389 FISASRAD

-405 GKGDG
+405 AKPDG
-410 HKVMAMAGELQQAID
+410 SDVIGLAGELQSSIGQL
-425 EMLPEITVSIGIGR
+425 LPEVSVSLGIGR
-439 PHGSLI
+439 PHRQLI

-453 AHYAIKIR
+453 ASYAIKIR
-461 KLKGG
+461 TLKGERR
-466 SGVLASFDDLGSY
+466 VIASFDDLGSY

-490 LEVFYDSVL
+490 LQVFYDSVL
-499 GKLREYDAQNSSDL
+499 GKLQEYDEQNSSDL
-513 VNSLACFLE
+513 VKSLACFLE

-553 RNLNL
+553 RDLDQ

-569 KARELIDQSK
+569 KAKELIDQSK
-579 KGKGG
+579 RGKPGQEAG
-584 REG
+584 RS

>member
-1 MSGRAPAGPGR
+1 
-12 PFKDD
+12 
-17 KASQGGVAR
+17 V
-26 RDHPKGTRPMITVQ
+26 ITVQ

-51 LLAGGKSV
+51 LLAGSKST

-69 EVPDPTGWLKGGEL
+69 EVPDPTKWLKGGEL
-83 LLTTGYGFAG
+83 LLTTGYGFVG
-93 PEEQQVAQLKA
+93 SDDKQVAQLQR
-104 LIDHNL
+104 LIDNNI

-121 DKVPD
+121 DKVPPT
-126 CLVRVADEYSFPLFE
+126 LIKVAEEYSFPLFE

-186 LDAILSTLSALVG
+186 LEAILSTLSALVG

-211 LCEAAYRRRLGA
+211 LCEAAYRRHLGGELIA
-223 ELVADLWH
+223 ELWKQIGDRRAD
-231 SISDQR
+231 
-237 ANRQNFALRMEGV
+237 RQNFALSLEGIAA
-250 GSGVQVYPVVASH
+250 GVQVYPVVASH

-327 IARRLAFFGLDPEA
+327 IARRLAFFGLDPRVP
-341 EHLIVLVDIDGFKAF
+341 HLIVLVDIDGARSGAGA
-356 VDGPGE
+356 VE
-362 REEAVVQDVKERLHW
+362 REATVAQDIKERLHW
-377 AVDEFMARRDML
+377 AVDEFMAKREAL
-389 FVSASRSD
+389 FISASRSD

-405 GKGDG
+405 GKSDG
-410 HKVMAMAGELQQAID
+410 SEVIGLAGQLQQTISQL
-425 EMLPEITVSIGIGR
+425 LPEISVSVGIGR
-439 PHGSLI
+439 PHRSLI

-453 AHYAIKIR
+453 ASYAIKIR
-461 KLKGG
+461 KLKGAEA
-466 SGVLASFDDLGSY
+466 VIASFDDLGSY

-499 GKLREYDAQNSSDL
+499 GRLQEYDEQNSSDL
-513 VNSLACFLE
+513 VKSLACFLE

-553 RNLNL
+553 RDLDQ

-569 KARELIDQSK
+569 KAKELIDQTR
-579 KGKGG
+579 KGKPPVQ
-584 REG
+584 

>member
-1 MSGRAPAGPGR
+1 
-12 PFKDD
+12 
-17 KASQGGVAR
+17 
-26 RDHPKGTRPMITVQ
+26 MITVQ

-46 DLNLK
+46 ELDLR
-51 LLAGGKSV
+51 LLAGKASV
-59 SNPVRWVHIT
+59 SNPVRWVHIS
-69 EVPDPTGWLKGGEL
+69 EVPDPTKWLKGGEL
-83 LLTTGYGFAG
+83 LLTTGYSFAG
-93 PEEQQVAQLKA
+93 DEADQVEQIKR
-104 LIDHNL
+104 LIDHNI

-121 DKVPD
+121 DKVPAA
-126 CLVRVADEYSFPLFE
+126 LVRVAEEYGFPLFE

-147 FIAITEAVASKI
+147 FLAISEAVASKI

-173 HEKLTKIVLEEKG
+173 HEKLTRIVLEEKG
-186 LDAILSTLSALVG
+186 LEAILSTLAALVG

-223 ELVADLWH
+223 DTVADLWRM
-231 SISDQR
+231 IGDRR
-237 ANRQNFALRMEGV
+237 ADRQNFALSMDGA
-250 GSGVQVYPVVASH
+250 GSSVQVYPVVASH

-270 VVKDSGDFSDYDRII
+270 VVKDSGDFSEYDRII
-285 LHHVVTV
+285 LHNVVTV

-327 IARRLAFFGLDPEA
+327 IARRLAFFGLDA
-341 EHLIVLVDIDGFKAF
+341 QLAHLIVLVDIDEGEGD
-356 VDGPGE
+356 VGE
-362 REEAVVQDVKERLHW
+362 RGEAAALDVKERLHW
-377 AVDEFMARRDML
+377 TVDEFMARRDVL
-389 FVSASRSD
+389 SISASRSD
-397 SVVILVQP
+397 SVVVLVQP
-405 GKGDG
+405 GEADAAE
-410 HKVMAMAGELQQAID
+410 VIRLAGELQGVVA
-425 EMLPEITVSIGIGR
+425 EMLPEISVSIGIGR
-439 PHGSLI
+439 PHRQLT

-453 AHYAIKIR
+453 ASYAIRIR
-461 KLKGG
+461 RLKDERA
-466 SGVLASFDDLGSY
+466 VIASFDDLGSY

-499 GKLREYDAQNSSDL
+499 GRLRDYDAQNSSDL
-513 VNSLACFLE
+513 VKSLASFLE

-533 LYVHRHTLRYRMKRV
+533 LFVHRHTLRYRMKRV

-553 RNLNL
+553 RDLGS

-569 KARELIDQSK
+569 KARELIDQSR
-579 KGKGG
+579 KGKQTTA
-584 REG
+584 

>member
-1 MSGRAPAGPGR
+1 
-12 PFKDD
+12 
-17 KASQGGVAR
+17 
-26 RDHPKGTRPMITVQ
+26 MITVQ

-46 DLNLK
+46 GLNLR

-59 SNPVRWVHIT
+59 NNPVRWVHIT
-69 EVPDPTGWLKGGEL
+69 EMSDPTRWLKGGEL
-83 LLTTGYGFAG
+83 LLTTGLALVDH
-93 PEEQQVAQLKA
+93 EDEQVALLRR
-104 LIDHNL
+104 LIEANI
-110 SGLGFGTGFSF
+110 SGLGFGVGFGF
-121 DKVPD
+121 KKVPQAMID
-126 CLVRVADEYSFPLFE
+126 LADEHGFPLFE
-141 VPYHVP
+141 VPYNVP

-186 LDAILSTLSALVG
+186 LQFIISTLSALVG

-204 FDFHGVV
+204 FDFHGLV
-211 LCEAAYRRRLGA
+211 LCEAAHRRRIPS
-223 ELVADLWH
+223 ELVAELWRQV
-231 SISDQR
+231 SDKR
-237 ANRQNFALRMEGV
+237 ASRQAFGVDGRGFA
-250 GSGVQVYPVVASH
+250 SSVQVYPVVASH

-270 VVKDSGDFSDYDRII
+270 VIKDTGEFSDYDRII

-327 IARRLAFFGLDPEA
+327 IARRLAFFGLEPEV
-341 EHLIVLVDIDGFKAF
+341 EQLIMLVDIDAFKAF
-356 VDGPGE
+356 VAGKGE
-362 REEAVVQDVKERLHW
+362 KEETLVQDIKERLHW
-377 AVDEFMARRDML
+377 AVDEFLAQRELL
-389 FVSASRSD
+389 FISASRSD
-397 SVVILVQP
+397 SVVVLLQL
-405 GKGDG
+405 GKTSAQA
-410 HKVMAMAGELQQAID
+410 VMALAADLQAAVNTLI
-425 EMLPEITVSIGIGR
+425 PEVTVSIGIGR
-439 PHGSLI
+439 PHTSLV

-453 AHYAIKIR
+453 ALYAIQIR
-461 KLKGG
+461 KLKGNA
-466 SGVLASFDDLGSY
+466 GVIASFDDLGSY

-499 GKLREYDAQNSSDL
+499 GKLHEYDEQNASDL
-513 VNSLACFLE
+513 VKSLACFLE

-528 DAAEK
+528 EAAER

-553 RNLNL
+553 RDLGS

-569 KARELIDQSK
+569 KARELIDQSGK
-579 KGKGG
+579 KP
-584 REG
+584 RQVRAER

>member
-1 MSGRAPAGPGR
+1 
-12 PFKDD
+12 
-17 KASQGGVAR
+17 
-26 RDHPKGTRPMITVQ
+26 MITVQ

-46 DLNLK
+46 DLNLR
-51 LLAGGKSV
+51 LLAGAKST

-69 EVPDPTGWLKGGEL
+69 EVPDPTRWLKGGEL
-83 LLTTGYGFAG
+83 LLTTGYGFVG
-93 PEEQQVAQLKA
+93 PEEQQIASLQR
-104 LIDHNL
+104 LIDHNI

-121 DKVPD
+121 DKVPPA
-126 CLVRVADEYSFPLFE
+126 LVKVAEEYGFPLFE

-186 LDAILSTLSALVG
+186 LEAILSTLSALVG

-211 LCEAAYRRRLGA
+211 LCEAAYRRHLGG
-223 ELVADLWH
+223 ELIADLWRQ
-231 SISDQR
+231 ISERR
-237 ANRQNFALRMEGV
+237 ANRQNFALSVDGV

-270 VVKDSGDFSDYDRII
+270 AVKDSGDFSEYDRII
-285 LHHVVTV
+285 LHNVVTV

-327 IARRLAFFGLDPEA
+327 IARRLTFFGLDPQA
-341 EHLIVLVDIDGFKAF
+341 PHLIVLVD
-356 VDGPGE
+356 VDGSGDDDGE
-362 REEAVVQDVKERLHW
+362 AAHVVAPDIKERLHW
-377 AVDEFMARRDML
+377 AVDEFMARRDAL
-389 FVSASRSD
+389 FISASHAD
-397 SVVILVQP
+397 SVVILLQP
-405 GKGDG
+405 GKLDT
-410 HKVMAMAGELQQAID
+410 KAVLTLAAELQESILQL
-425 EMLPEITVSIGIGR
+425 LPEITASVGIGR
-439 PHGSLI
+439 PHRHLI

-453 AHYAIKIR
+453 ASYAIKIR
-461 KLKGG
+461 KLKGEP
-466 SGVLASFDDLGSY
+466 GVIASFDDLGSY

-499 GKLREYDAQNSSDL
+499 GRLQEYDEQNTSDL
-513 VNSLACFLE
+513 VKSLACFLE

-533 LYVHRHTLRYRMKRV
+533 LFVHRHTLRYRMKRV

-553 RNLNL
+553 RNLDQ

-569 KARELIDQSK
+569 KAKELIDQST
-579 KGKGG
+579 KG
-584 REG
+584 RTA

>member
-1 MSGRAPAGPGR
+1 
-12 PFKDD
+12 
-17 KASQGGVAR
+17 
-26 RDHPKGTRPMITVQ
+26 MITVQ

-46 DLNLK
+46 DLNLR
-51 LLAGGKSV
+51 LLAGAKST

-69 EVPDPTGWLKGGEL
+69 EVPDPTKWLKGGEL
-83 LLTTGYGFAG
+83 LLTTGYGYVG
-93 PEEQQVAQLKA
+93 PEEQQVASLQR
-104 LIDHNL
+104 LIDHNI

-121 DKVPD
+121 DKVPPA
-126 CLVRVADEYSFPLFE
+126 LVKVAEEYGFPLFE

-186 LDAILSTLSALVG
+186 LEAILSTLSALVG
-199 CSAVL
+199 CSAAL

-211 LCEAAYRRRLGA
+211 LCEAAYRRHLGG
-223 ELVADLWH
+223 ELIADLWRQ
-231 SISDQR
+231 IGDRR
-237 ANRQNFALRMEGV
+237 ANRQNFALSVDGV

-270 VVKDSGDFSDYDRII
+270 VVKDSGDFSEYDRII
-285 LHHVVTV
+285 LHNVVTV

-327 IARRLAFFGLDPEA
+327 IARRLAFFGLDPQA
-341 EHLIVLVDIDGFKAF
+341 PHLIVLVD
-356 VDGPGE
+356 VDGGDGE
-362 REEAVVQDVKERLHW
+362 GEGANVVAPDIKERLHW
-377 AVDEFMARRDML
+377 AVDEFMARRDVL
-389 FVSASRSD
+389 FISASHAD
-397 SVVILVQP
+397 SVVILLQP
-405 GKGDG
+405 GKLDT
-410 HKVMAMAGELQQAID
+410 KAVLALAAELQESILQL
-425 EMLPEITVSIGIGR
+425 LPEITASVGIGR
-439 PHGSLI
+439 PHRQLI

-453 AHYAIKIR
+453 ASYAIKIR
-461 KLKGG
+461 KLKGEP
-466 SGVLASFDDLGSY
+466 GVIASFDDLGSY

-499 GKLREYDAQNSSDL
+499 GKLQAYDEQNTSDL
-513 VNSLACFLE
+513 VKSLACFLE

-553 RNLNL
+553 RDLDQ

-569 KARELIDQSK
+569 KAKELIDQST
-579 KGKGG
+579 KG
-584 REG
+584 RTVQ